1 MTKGYYNQKL
11 NNFETGVIRNTA
23 TFDTDNQPSYV
34 ISATCKD
41 RCYTSTGTYTVSID
55 RGGVSILHVIH
66 HYDFLFICNTKYK
79 FFSMND
85 LSKVLNIKYN

>member
-55 RGGVSILHVIH
+55 RGGPFIIMIFYLYVIPNTSF
-66 HYDFLFICNTKYK
+66 FLWMIYLK
-79 FFSMND
+79 S
-85 LSKVLNIKYN
+85 